1 MTNTTTHPQP
11 NKNGFWHTDNTM
23 TSVRPGLL
31 VEVGFY
37 GQGVETYAKLTP
49 AEARQVAANLTAA
62 ANKATPKEH
71 H

>member
-37 GQGVETYAKLTP
+37 GQGVDTFVKLTP
-49 AEARQVAANLTAA
+49 AANEATH
-62 ANKATPKEH
+62 KENH
-71 H
+71 

>member
-37 GQGVETYAKLTP
+37 GQGVDTFVKLTP

-62 ANKATPKEH
+62 ANKATHKEH

>member
-31 VEVGFY
+31 VDVGFCS
-37 GQGVETYAKLTP
+37 QGVDAYVKLTP
-49 AEARQVAANLTAA
+49 AEARELAANLTAA
-62 ANKATPKEH
+62 ADRATHKEH

>member
-1 MTNTTTHPQP
+1 MTNTTHPQP
-11 NKNGFWHTDNTM
+11 NKNGFWHTENTM

-37 GQGVETYAKLTP
+37 GQGVDTFVKFTP
-49 AEARQVAANLTAA
+49 AEARELAAVLTAA